1 MAKRHHPR
9 RGSQAFSP
17 RKRAKSHIPRFG
29 SWAEIEG
36 EPKVQG
42 FLGYKVGMTHVLMMD
57 ERKRSTTSGM
67 EIQTPVTIIETP
79 PMKVAAVRVYGLKNG
94 ALYTITEAWA
104 SNIDKHV
111 ARRLPVPEKYDGKKG
126 LAALEKSRELVEEVR
141 IIAYTQPWLITG
153 VPKKVP
159 DIIELRIGGGTIA
172 QRLDYA
178 KKLLGKEIL
187 FSDFAKDGTFVD
199 VASITKG
206 KGFQGHIK
214 RWGVKLQPRKNS
226 KHRRMI
232 GTLGPHF
239 PSYVMPTVP
248 QAGQMGYHQRTELN
262 KLLLKVKLSKETVE
276 KMKGKKAK
284 DEEKPEAKEEEKKET
299 TADMW
304 DNIVPPG
311 GFLHYGVLRS
321 DFVVVKGSVPGPA
334 KRAVAFRDAVRKPGT
349 AVPELKITY
358 ISKSPKQGA

>member
-57 ERKRSTTSGM
+57 ARKRSTTSGM
-67 EIQTPVTIIETP
+67 EVQTPVTIIETP
-79 PMKVAAVRVYGLKNG
+79 PMKVVAIRVYRRKDG
-94 ALYTITEAWA
+94 ALYTLTEVWA
-104 SNIDKHV
+104 TSIDKYV
-111 ARRLPVPEKYDGKKG
+111 ARKLPVPEKYNEKKG
-126 LAALEKSRELVEEVR
+126 MERLEKFKDLVEEVR

-172 QRLDYA
+172 QRLEYA

-262 KLLLKVKLSKETVE
+262 KLLLKVKLSKETIE
-276 KMKGKKAK
+276 KMKGKKSK
-284 DEEKPEAKEEEKKET
+284 DEEKKKEEKKED
-299 TADMW
+299 AGDIW
-304 DNIVPPG
+304 DNITPPG
-311 GFLHYGVLRS
+311 GFLHYGVLKS

-334 KRAVAFRDAVRKPGT
+334 RRAVAFRDAVRRPGM
-349 AVPELKITY
+349 VMPDLKITY